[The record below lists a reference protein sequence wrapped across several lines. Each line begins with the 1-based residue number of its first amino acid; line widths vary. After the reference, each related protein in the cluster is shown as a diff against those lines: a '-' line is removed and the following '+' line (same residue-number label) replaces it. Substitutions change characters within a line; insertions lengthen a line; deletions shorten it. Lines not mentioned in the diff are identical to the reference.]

1 MKEKQNLFY
10 KTYSFS
16 RTSESIDLF
25 MSKLNVWV
33 KVIFLSTKSFF
44 SKSFFSKSFFSNLRN
59 KKYLI
64 YLNFIKPKAFDLNLL
79 QIEFFFEL
87 IFNLF

>member
-44 SKSFFSKSFFSNLRN
+44 SNLRN